1 MILEEQREKQQKL
14 HRELMTIQAEYD
26 DLNKMLANLH
36 KIFVELW
43 KMSDEKLNDNSRRQ
57 E

>member
-26 DLNKMLANLH
+26 DLNKMLANWH
-36 KIFVELW
+36 KMFVELW